1 MSAGNLQFEW
11 LRMLDTNKKTVTA
24 TCTLK
29 VGTDDNFFQIDNPVI
44 VADPAAAVTI
54 TVPDGVKA
62 GQQVYIANKT
72 NSGSKAITI
81 SVSKHYTSSPETF
94 TITDEAQS
102 LLLMWDG
109 EKWATIGG
117 TATAT

>member
-1 MSAGNLQFEW
+1 MSAGNQYEW
-11 LRMLDTNKKTVTA
+11 LRMLDKGKKTVIA

-29 VGTDDNFFQIDNPVI
+29 VGTDDNLFMVDNPVI
-44 VADPAAAVTI
+44 VADPAADVTI

-62 GQQVYIANKT
+62 GQQVFIANKT
-72 NSGSKAITI
+72 NSGAKTLTL

-94 TITDEAQS
+94 TISTEGQC

-109 EKWATIGG
+109 ERWSTMGG
-117 TATAT
+117 NATAT